1 MIFISSSLNLKAY
14 SPRLLHSRYNSV
26 ALKLLFLS
34 FKISTTNDNYN
45 ASCLNGMLDG
55 RDLCLVLNKL
65 S

>member
-34 FKISTTNDNYN
+34 FKISTTHDNSN
-45 ASCLNGMLDG
+45 FRAEDGILDG